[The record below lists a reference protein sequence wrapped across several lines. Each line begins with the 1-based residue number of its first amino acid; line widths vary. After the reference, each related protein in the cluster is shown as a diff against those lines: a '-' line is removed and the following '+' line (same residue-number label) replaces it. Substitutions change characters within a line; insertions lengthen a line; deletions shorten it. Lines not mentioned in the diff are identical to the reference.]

1 MLSHIKLFGIPWTVA
16 LQAPLSVEFPRQE
29 YWSGLPFLPP
39 KELSEPG
46 IETVSPASPSWTGK
60 FFIDWATE
68 EAHLLV
74 VDFRDEKNAS
84 RAEKLPCFN
93 LKGNQC
99 P

>member
-1 MLSHIKLFGIPWTVA
+1 MISHIRLFATPWTVA
-16 LQAPLSVEFPRQE
+16 LQAPLSVEFPRKE
-29 YWSGLPFLPP
+29 YCSGLPFLPP

-46 IETVSPASPSWTGK
+46 IETVSPSWTGK

-84 RAEKLPCFN
+84 RAERLPCFN